1 MIDDARGIEAAFS
14 SHSMTQ
20 IIGREQEAA
29 AQDIGDAMRH
39 AFVDGMREFVENMAC
54 EPAHHTQ
61 QKHSIIMIMIV
72 FMMIMIMMMIVMIML
87 LVYPLTPRIRYKN
100 GNKSKVSQCHNAS
113 LLMLED
119 VIQGRGHK
127 SHGHDTI
134 EGQEVSPF
142 VEHVQVRG
150 RCQKISP
157 QGKEDGQKG
166 ENGAIEDAE
175 EGGIIGSLE

>member
-61 QKHSIIMIMIV
+61 QKHSIIMIV
-72 FMMIMIMMMIVMIML
+72 MMIILIVIMIVMIVLM
-87 LVYPLTPRIRYKN
+87 VYPLTPRIRYKN

-150 RCQKISP
+150 CCQKISP
-157 QGKEDGQKG
+157 QGKENGQKG
-166 ENGAIEDAE
+166 KNGAIEDAE

>member
-61 QKHSIIMIMIV
+61 QKHSIIMIV
-72 FMMIMIMMMIVMIML
+72 MMIILIVIMIVMIVL

-150 RCQKISP
+150 CCQKISP
-157 QGKEDGQKG
+157 QGKENGQKG
-166 ENGAIEDAE
+166 KNGAIEDAE
-175 EGGIIGSLE
+175 EGGIVGSLE